1 MTTLTPSLPSLP
13 CTCYEWRGGRL
24 SRELRRSTLTSVH
37 REFSHC
43 PGFYLFLIT
52 AFYSELW
59 LVLYIEFQY
68 IWGSYG
74 WMACIIHNGMY
85 MYNAQEETNKQ
96 KTYSSTFVEN
106 CIELRLK
113 HCVKCLFQQYFLWR
127 KGSLLLLF
135 QTQCPWFGFLAYVT
149 LG

>member
-43 PGFYLFLIT
+43 SGFYLFLIA

-59 LVLYIEFQY
+59 LVLYIEFQD

-74 WMACIIHNGMY
+74 
-85 MYNAQEETNKQ
+85 
-96 KTYSSTFVEN
+96 
-106 CIELRLK
+106 
-113 HCVKCLFQQYFLWR
+113 
-127 KGSLLLLF
+127 
-135 QTQCPWFGFLAYVT
+135 
-149 LG
+149 